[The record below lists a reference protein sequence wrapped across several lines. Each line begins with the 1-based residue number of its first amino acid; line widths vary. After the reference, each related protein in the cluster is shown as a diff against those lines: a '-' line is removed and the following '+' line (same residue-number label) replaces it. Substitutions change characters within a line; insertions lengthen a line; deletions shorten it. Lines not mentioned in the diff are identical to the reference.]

1 MIPTGSQ
8 NLALRMMRYLLLKA
22 FSDMRCSFSW
32 LVLGKRDVA
41 AKFAQ
46 AGADTALAG
55 FVI

>member
-1 MIPTGSQ
+1 
-8 NLALRMMRYLLLKA
+8 MMRYLLLKA